1 MLVEPKVR
9 TVSELTQDIKL
20 VLECAFEEVVVEGEI
35 SNLRQPSS
43 GHNYFSLKDSSAQ
56 IRCVFFRGDAAKVK
70 FKFSDGMQVV
80 CYGRVGVYE
89 RDGQYQLVVA
99 RMEPKGQGALQL
111 AFMQLKEKLAKEG
124 LFDEAR
130 KRPLPFLPKAI
141 GVITSPTGA
150 VIRDILHILE
160 RRFKDAHV
168 VIYPVR
174 VQGDEASGEIVQ
186 AIEDM
191 NNSKEVEVLILARG
205 GGSLEDLWCFNEENV
220 ARAIYKSDIPIISAI
235 GHETDFTIAD
245 FVADRRA
252 PTPSAAAEIV
262 LPSRQELE
270 EKIQHLMLYLKRSL
284 EDIVPQN
291 MQRVD
296 DLLEAMYR
304 ALGSLAENS
313 NVRLEGLINELN
325 ALSPLGI
332 LKRGYSITTRLADNK
347 VLQSV
352 CNLKKGERVKT
363 RLSEG
368 TFVSEVEETAAR

>member
-43 GHNYFSLKDSSAQ
+43 GHNYFSLKDSTAQ
-56 IRCVFFRGDAAKVK
+56 IKCVLFRGDAARVK
-70 FKFSDGMQVV
+70 FKFCDGMQVV
-80 CYGRVGVYE
+80 CHGRVGVYE
-89 RDGQYQLVVA
+89 RDGQYQLYVA
-99 RMEPKGQGALQL
+99 RIEPKGQGALQL

-124 LFDEAR
+124 LFDEAH
-130 KRPLPFLPKAI
+130 KRSLPFLPQVI
-141 GVITSPTGA
+141 GVVTSPTGA
-150 VIRDILHILE
+150 VIRDILHVLE
-160 RRFKDAHV
+160 RRFQDAHV

-174 VQGDEASGEIVQ
+174 VQGDEACGEIVQ

-191 NNSKEVEVLILARG
+191 NFLKKAEVLILARG
-205 GGSLEDLWCFNEENV
+205 GGSLEDLWCFNDELV
-220 ARAIYKSDIPIISAI
+220 ARAIYKSEIPIISAI

-262 LPSRQELE
+262 LPSRKELE
-270 EKIQHLMLYLKRSL
+270 EKIQHLMVFLKRSL
-284 EDIVPQN
+284 QDIVPQN
-291 MQRVD
+291 IQRVD
-296 DLLEAMYR
+296 DLLQAMQR

-313 NVRLEGLINELN
+313 SVRLRGLVKELS
-325 ALSPLGI
+325 ALSPLAV
-332 LKRGYSITTRLADNK
+332 LKRGFSITMRLEDQRVIHCARD
-347 VLQSV
+347 
-352 CNLKKGERVKT
+352 LKIGQRVKT

-368 TFVSEVEETAAR
+368 EFVSEVCQVL

>member
-150 VIRDILHILE
+150 VIRDILNVLE

>member
-35 SNLRQPSS
+35 SNLRKPSS
-43 GHNYFSLKDSSAQ
+43 GHNYFSLKDSTAQ
-56 IRCVFFRGDAAKVK
+56 IKCVLFKGDAAKI
-70 FKFSDGMQVV
+70 KFSFADGMQVV
-80 CYGRVGVYE
+80 CHGRVGVYE
-89 RDGQYQLVVA
+89 RDGQYQLYVA

-111 AFMQLKEKLAKEG
+111 AFMQLKEKLAQEG
-124 LFDEAR
+124 FFDESH
-130 KRPLPFLPKAI
+130 KRPLPFLPKVI

-150 VIRDILHILE
+150 VIRDILHVLE
-160 RRFKDAHV
+160 RRFHDAHV

-191 NNSKEVEVLILARG
+191 NNLKEVEVLILARG

-220 ARAIYKSDIPIISAI
+220 ARAIYKSDIPVISAI

-270 EKIQHLMLYLKRSL
+270 EKIQHLMVFLKRSL

-291 MQRVD
+291 IQRID
-296 DLLEAMYR
+296 DLREAMYH
-304 ALGSLAENS
+304 ALDSLVANS
-313 NVRLEGLINELN
+313 RVRLEGLINELN
-325 ALSPLGI
+325 ALSPLAV
-332 LKRGYSITTRLADNK
+332 LKRGYSITTRFADNR
-347 VLQSV
+347 VLQSA
-352 CNLKKGERVKT
+352 CELKKGDRVKT
-363 RLSEG
+363 KLSEG
-368 TFVSEVEETAAR
+368 TFVSEIEEIASR